1 METYSSFDVV
11 LIDDHFIES
20 IPNNNKPYT
29 LDTHTHTHY
38 HHAKIPLLV
47 SRRRTHRIY
56 VYIICNMQHIKN
68 TRINK
73 NNKLAYRE
81 KIVFI
86 SIYLSTKRF
95 CILRVE

>member
-56 VYIICNMQHIKN
+56 NMQFATHIKN
-68 TRINK
+68 INK

-81 KIVFI
+81 KIVFT
-86 SIYLSTKRF
+86 SIYLS
-95 CILRVE
+95 IY